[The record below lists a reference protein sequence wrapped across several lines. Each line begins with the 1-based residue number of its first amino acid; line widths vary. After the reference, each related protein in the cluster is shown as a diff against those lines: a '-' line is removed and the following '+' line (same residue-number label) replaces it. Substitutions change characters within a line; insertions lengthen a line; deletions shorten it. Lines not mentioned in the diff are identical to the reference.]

1 MILKEKL
8 FLANCDS
15 VRQLSPDDVRARFMA
30 GVLFADGVVLS
41 PNLLIDNPAI
51 ISLLASKHVQRWFKR
66 DEHNESKLMIRGF
79 GLENGFSLVDYFEH
93 LDANYVVSQL
103 GGVRKGELTAAQA
116 TQLKKQLEKA
126 SDVLTCY
133 QPSIVSLEKKPG
145 ALSEQIRLRLARAAT
160 STTEVAVEAEQQRSV
175 HQRTLALVEQSGK
188 PLGSRSDWYSA
199 LGALEIPALQRD
211 QFRLEVVDA
220 SYNGL
225 FVGEGE
231 AFVMDRIQVLSR
243 LPLWLLD
250 TGISIGSRREELAT
264 LKAGYDLFNFIST
277 LGTEELASI
286 LADKALEYA
295 EEKAK
300 AHGVSWCER
309 RNWFGLYPKLTRF
322 MGVELK

>member
-1 MILKEKL
+1 
-8 FLANCDS
+8 
-15 VRQLSPDDVRARFMA
+15 
-30 GVLFADGVVLS
+30 
-41 PNLLIDNPAI
+41 
-51 ISLLASKHVQRWFKR
+51 
-66 DEHNESKLMIRGF
+66 
-79 GLENGFSLVDYFEH
+79 
-93 LDANYVVSQL
+93 
-103 GGVRKGELTAAQA
+103 
-116 TQLKKQLEKA
+116 
-126 SDVLTCY
+126 
-133 QPSIVSLEKKPG
+133 
-145 ALSEQIRLRLARAAT
+145 
-160 STTEVAVEAEQQRSV
+160 
-175 HQRTLALVEQSGK
+175 
-188 PLGSRSDWYSA
+188 
-199 LGALEIPALQRD
+199 LEIPALQRD

-277 LGTEELASI
+277 LGSEELASI

>member
-15 VRQLSPDDVRARFMA
+15 VRQLNKQEVSARFMA

-41 PNLLIDNPAI
+41 PNLLIDNPMI
-51 ISLLASKHVQRWFKR
+51 VSMLASDNVQRWFKR

-79 GLENGFSLVDYFEH
+79 NLEQGLSLVNYFED
-93 LDANYVVSQL
+93 LDDNYVVSQL
-103 GGVRKGELTAAQA
+103 GGVSKGGLTSDQA
-116 TQLKKQLEKA
+116 SQIKTQLEQAGEILE
-126 SDVLTCY
+126 SY

-145 ALSEQIRLRLARAAT
+145 ALSEQIRLRLESASHLEAA
-160 STTEVAVEAEQQRSV
+160 EDQRSV
-175 HQRTLALVEQSGK
+175 HQQTLALVEQSGK
-188 PLGSRSDWYSA
+188 PLGSRSDWYLA
-199 LGALEIPALQRD
+199 LSTLEIPAIQRD
-211 QFRLEVVDA
+211 QFRLEVIDA
-220 SYNGL
+220 SYNSL

-231 AFVMDRIQVLSR
+231 AFVMDRIALLSH
-243 LPLWLLD
+243 LPQWLLD

-264 LKAGYDLFNFIST
+264 LKAGYDLFSFIST
-277 LGTEELASI
+277 LGSEELASI
-286 LADKALEYA
+286 IADKALEHA

-300 AHGVSWCER
+300 ARGISWCER

>member
-15 VRQLSPDDVRARFMA
+15 VRQLNEQEVGARFMA

-51 ISLLASKHVQRWFKR
+51 VSMLASDNVQRWFKR

-79 GLENGFSLVDYFEH
+79 NLEQGLSLVNYFEN
-93 LDANYVVSQL
+93 LDDNYVVSQL
-103 GGVRKGELTAAQA
+103 GGISKGGLTSNQA
-116 TQLKKQLEKA
+116 SQIKTQLEQAGEVLE
-126 SDVLTCY
+126 SY

-145 ALSEQIRLRLARAAT
+145 ALSEQIRLRLESASHLEAA
-160 STTEVAVEAEQQRSV
+160 EDQRSV
-175 HQRTLALVEQSGK
+175 HQQTLALVEQSGK
-188 PLGSRSDWYSA
+188 PLGSRSDWYLA
-199 LGALEIPALQRD
+199 LSPLEIPAIQRD
-211 QFRLEVVDA
+211 QFRLEVIDA

-231 AFVMDRIQVLSR
+231 AFVMDRIALLSH
-243 LPLWLLD
+243 LPRWLLD

-264 LKAGYDLFNFIST
+264 LKAGYDLFSFIST
-277 LGTEELASI
+277 LGSEELASI
-286 LADKALEYA
+286 IADKALEYA

-300 AHGVSWCER
+300 ASGISWCER